1 MSKAADGRKGGPAPR
16 LDPPPAPRELTFL
29 EALLPVLAGAVVLGL
44 SFVLFGPK
52 ATLGPLQTAIV
63 FATAGAMLI
72 GRRAGHGL
80 AALRDAAL
88 AGMLGGFGTIAVL
101 FAVGALLGTW
111 AMSGTL
117 LAFGYYLLQVVSAEY
132 FYVKAAVIAAIV
144 GFTIASAWTAAS
156 TIGIC
161 LVGIAQ
167 QLGLDPA
174 VTAGAVVSGAYFG
187 DKASPWSKKTALA
200 IRVAGVGAGEHGR
213 EALWTSVPAFLLAL
227 VAFWWLGEA
236 GLRDP
241 LPIVTLIDAELH
253 IRPLLLLPLG
263 LVLGLALAGLPAF
276 ANMFVGAVAGG
287 IVAALLEPDRVIA
300 FAEGGSL
307 RPPLALLKGVW
318 QAMAT
323 GFVSATGVGGIDAFL
338 SRGGMAYMLETI
350 WLIAAALAFGGV
362 VERIGLLHRLVEPI
376 AAAGRS
382 PGALVTTAVG
392 AGIAT
397 NALTADQ
404 TVGIALSERMLKPS
418 FDARGLAPVVLS
430 RAAADSATVTSALIP
445 WSSCG
450 AYLAAAL
457 GVATFGYAPYAFF
470 NLLSPIVTLI
480 FAWTGFRML
489 SAHQQDRP
497 SNRL

>member
-1 MSKAADGRKGGPAPR
+1 MTLERGAAAAPR
-16 LDPPPAPRELTFL
+16 DLTFL
-29 EALLPVLAGAVVLGL
+29 EALLPILAGAVVLGL
-44 SFVLFGPK
+44 SFVLFGK
-52 ATLGPLQTAIV
+52 AATQGPLQTAIV
-63 FATAGAMLI
+63 SATGGAMLI
-72 GRRAGHGL
+72 GWRAGHGL
-80 AALRDAAL
+80 AELRDAAL
-88 AGMLGGFGTIAVL
+88 AGLLGGFGTIAVL

-117 LAFGYYLLQVVSAEY
+117 LAFGYYLLQVVSAEA
-132 FYVKAAVIAAIV
+132 FYVKAALITAIV
-144 GFTIASAWTAAS
+144 GFTITSAWTAAS

-174 VTAGAVVSGAYFG
+174 ITAGAVVSGAYFG
-187 DKASPWSKKTALA
+187 DKAAPWSKKTELA
-200 IRVAGVGAGEHGR
+200 IQAAGVAAGEHAR

-227 VAFWWLGEA
+227 LGFWWLGEA

-241 LPIVTLIDAELH
+241 LEIVTLIDAELH

-263 LVLGLALAGLPAF
+263 LVLLLAVAGLPPF
-276 ANMFVGAVAGG
+276 ANMFIGAIAGG
-287 IVAALLEPDRVIA
+287 IVAVMLEPGRVIA
-300 FAEGGSL
+300 FAQGEAL
-307 RPPLALLKGVW
+307 WPPLALLKGVW
-318 QAMAT
+318 QTMAT
-323 GFVSATGVGGIDAFL
+323 GFVSTTGSDGIDAFL

-376 AAAGRS
+376 AAAARS
-382 PGALVTTAVG
+382 PGALVTTAV
-392 AGIAT
+392 ATGIAT

-404 TVGIALSERMLKPS
+404 TIGIGLSERMLKPS
-418 FDARGLAPVVLS
+418 FEAQGLAPVVLS
-430 RAAADSATVTSALIP
+430 RAAGDSATVTSALIP

-470 NLLSPIVTLI
+470 NLASPLVTLL
-480 FAWTGFRML
+480 FAWAGLRML
-489 SAHQQDRP
+489 RTRAQGPPARG
-497 SNRL
+497 